1 MVVFLVVFG
10 HRHVTLATTLDN
22 LKFLVDVKDEE
33 DMHHVRFPKIYHNL
47 IVSKMFF
54 IASTLYNSVFTG
66 TGVRGSACDFFFNF
80 NTFCKLIL
88 NLTLFVFYFQI

>member
-1 MVVFLVVFG
+1 MVVFWVVFG

-33 DMHHVRFPKIYHNL
+33 DMHHVRFPKIYHIL

-66 TGVRGSACDFFFNF
+66 TGVIGSAC
-80 NTFCKLIL
+80 TKLQHNAL
-88 NLTLFVFYFQI
+88 SARLFYFRASI